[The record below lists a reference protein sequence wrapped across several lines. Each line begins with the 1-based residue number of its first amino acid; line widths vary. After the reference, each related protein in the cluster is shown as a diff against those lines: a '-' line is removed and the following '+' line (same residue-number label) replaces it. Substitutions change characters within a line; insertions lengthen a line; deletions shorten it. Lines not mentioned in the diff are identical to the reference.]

1 MSPSKEFTARH
12 RFAHI
17 TARKARYVADL
28 IRGRSVNEALE
39 LLQFTPNR
47 GARFYGKV
55 LRSAV
60 ANASH
65 DEAVNINHLFVSE
78 CRADDGPLL
87 QGRLRYRPGPQ
98 GRAMPY
104 AKRLSHLVV
113 KVRELEGEEPRRP
126 RSLEKPSEEA
136 VEESDE
142 SAEEASAQAA
152 ANEGQTRKKKT
163 SKTKGSPKAK
173 KAPAAAKKS
182 ADKPAHKA
190 AKKPTK
196 GVGGEARHKGKK
208 SGEDEK

>member
-1 MSPSKEFTARH
+1 MSEVKEFTARH

-28 IRGRSVNEALE
+28 IRGRSVNEALD

-47 GARFYGKV
+47 GAAFYGKV

-65 DEAVNINHLFVSE
+65 DESVNMNRLFVFE

-98 GRAMPY
+98 GRAMPF

-113 KVRELEGEEPRRP
+113 KVRELEVADAPKKGSIEEPATATAEA
-126 RSLEKPSEEA
+126 LVKGKKPA
-136 VEESDE
+136 KAD
-142 SAEEASAQAA
+142 AKKKAA
-152 ANEGQTRKKKT
+152 AAKAAKPAAGKA
-163 SKTKGSPKAK
+163 PDKAK
-173 KAPAAAKKS
+173 KS
-182 ADKPAHKA
+182 S
-190 AKKPTK
+190 
-196 GVGGEARHKGKK
+196 KGKK
-208 SGEDEK
+208 GGGEGKKA